1 MTGGQTRGATRG
13 AGHRRPL
20 LRDVAR
26 EAGVSI
32 ATASRALS
40 GAPGVSESMAERVRT
55 VADRLGYVANLH
67 ARTLAGG
74 PTSVVGL
81 VVHEI
86 GDPYFA
92 EIASGVLGVAAAEG
106 LTVQIC
112 HSGRD
117 PEAELT
123 QIRTLIANGV
133 GAIIV
138 AGSGFVDGAVRAQVT
153 STLRSYLGDGG
164 RVAVIGR
171 HHLAVDTVQ
180 PENEAGGHAIAE
192 HVVGLGHRRL
202 GIITG
207 SRALTTIH
215 DRLGGIARAL
225 EAVGLELES
234 LPIVEAAFTRGGGK
248 EAAAQLLSQA
258 PDVTAMVALNDDMA
272 IGALSVLRDRGI
284 DVPGQVSV
292 TGFDDVA
299 VAQDLAPGL
308 TTVRLPMSDMGRQ
321 ALQLALSP
329 PAKRPRRR
337 SARAELIVRDSTA
350 RPAPSGR
357 SAH

>member
-1 MTGGQTRGATRG
+1 MTGSEAPGRLGV
-13 AGHRRPL
+13 RRPRL
-20 LRDVAR
+20 SDVAQS
-26 EAGVSI
+26 AGVSI

-40 GAPGVSESMAERVRT
+40 GAPGVSEAMAERVRD
-55 VADRLGYVANLH
+55 VAADLGYVANLH

-92 EIASGVLGVAAAEG
+92 EIASGVLGVAASEG

-138 AGSGFVDGAVRAQVT
+138 AGSGFVDGEVRAKVT
-153 STLRSYLGDGG
+153 ATLRSYLADGG

-180 PENEAGGHAIAE
+180 PQNDAGGHAIVE
-192 HVVGLGHRRL
+192 HVVGLGHRRI
-202 GIITG
+202 GIISG

-215 DRLGGIARAL
+215 DRLGGMDRAL
-225 EAVGLELES
+225 QAAGLDLAS
-234 LPIVEAAFTRGGGK
+234 TPVVEAPFTRGGGK
-248 EAAAQLLSQA
+248 EATAELLERA
-258 PDVTAMVALNDDMA
+258 PEVTAIVALNDDMA

-284 DVPGQVSV
+284 AVPGEVSV

-308 TTVRLPMSDMGRQ
+308 TTVRLPMGEMGRQ
-321 ALQLALSP
+321 ALQLALAP

-350 RPAPSGR
+350 APTSQESSR
-357 SAH
+357 

>member
-1 MTGGQTRGATRG
+1 MAAGTPRGRGA
-13 AGHRRPL
+13 ARRPRL
-20 LRDVAR
+20 TDVAQ

-40 GAPGVSESMAERVRT
+40 GAPGVSESMAERVRE
-55 VADRLGYVANLH
+55 VAERLGYVANLH

-138 AGSGFVDGAVRAQVT
+138 AGSGFVDGGVRAKVT
-153 STLRSYLGDGG
+153 GTLRSYLADGG

-180 PENEAGGHAIAE
+180 PDNDAGGYAVVE
-192 HVVGLGHRRL
+192 HVVGLGHRRI

-215 DRLGGIARAL
+215 DRLGGMGRAL
-225 EAVGLELES
+225 QEVGLDLAS
-234 LPIVEAAFTRGGGK
+234 TPVVEGVFTREGGK
-248 EAAAQLLSQA
+248 VAAVELLEQA
-258 PDVTAMVALNDDMA
+258 PDVTAIIALNDDMA
-272 IGALSVLRDRGI
+272 IGVLSVLRDRGI
-284 DVPGQVSV
+284 SVPGQVSV

-308 TTVRLPMSDMGRQ
+308 TTVRLPMGDMGRQ

-329 PAKRPRRR
+329 QAKRPRRR
-337 SARAELIVRDSTA
+337 RARAELIVRDSTA
-350 RPAPSGR
+350 RPAGPGR
-357 SAH
+357 SAD

>member
-1 MTGGQTRGATRG
+1 MTGAESSQRTAS
-13 AGHRRPL
+13 RRPR
-20 LRDVAR
+20 LRDVAE

-40 GAPGVSESMAERVRT
+40 GASGVSASMAQHVRE
-55 VADRLGYVANLH
+55 VAESLGYVANLH

-117 PEAELT
+117 PQAELI

-138 AGSGFVDGAVRAQVT
+138 AGSGFVDGAVRATVT
-153 STLRSYLGDGG
+153 GTLRSYLDDGG

-180 PENEAGGHAIAE
+180 PDNDAGGHAIVE
-192 HVVGLGHRRL
+192 HVVGLGHRRI

-215 DRLGGIARAL
+215 DRLGGMGRAL
-225 EAVGLELES
+225 QAVGLDLAS
-234 LPIVEAAFTRGGGK
+234 IPVVEGVFTRDGGK
-248 EAAAQLLSQA
+248 VATAQLLDTA
-258 PDVTAMVALNDDMA
+258 PDVTAIVALNDDMA

-284 DVPGQVSV
+284 SVPGQVSV

-308 TTVRLPMSDMGRQ
+308 TTIRLPMGEMGRQ
-321 ALQLALSP
+321 ALQLALTP
-329 PAKRPRRR
+329 PTKRPRRR
-337 SARAELIVRDSTA
+337 RARAELIVRDSTA
-350 RPAPSGR
+350 APARRR
-357 SAH
+357 SSR

>member
-1 MTGGQTRGATRG
+1 MAGSGTRA
-13 AGHRRPL
+13 RPHGSRPRL
-20 LRDVAR
+20 SDVAE

-40 GAPGVSESMAERVRT
+40 GAAGVSESMADRVRT
-55 VADRLGYVANLH
+55 VAAELGYVANLH

-92 EIASGVLGVAAAEG
+92 EIASGVLGLAAAEG

-133 GAIIV
+133 GAVIV
-138 AGSGFVDGAVRAQVT
+138 AGSGFVDREIRAKVT
-153 STLRSYLGDGG
+153 ATLKSYLADGG

-180 PENEAGGHAIAE
+180 PENDKGGHAIAE
-192 HVVGLGHRRL
+192 HVVSLGHRRI
-202 GIITG
+202 GIISG

-215 DRLGGIARAL
+215 DRLGGMDRAL
-225 EAVGLELES
+225 QAVGLGVASTPL
-234 LPIVEAAFTRGGGK
+234 VEAAFTRDGGK
-248 EAAAQLLSQA
+248 EAALELLERA
-258 PDVTAMVALNDDMA
+258 PDVTAIMALNDDMA

-284 DVPGQVSV
+284 PVPGQISV

-299 VAQDLAPGL
+299 VAQDLAPSL
-308 TTVRLPMSDMGRQ
+308 TTVRLPMGEMGRQ
-321 ALQLALSP
+321 ALELALSP
-329 PAKRPRRR
+329 AAKRSRRR
-337 SARAELIVRDSTA
+337 TARAELIVRASTA
-350 RPAPSGR
+350 APR
-357 SAH
+357 T

>member
-1 MTGGQTRGATRG
+1 MAGAQPRV
-13 AGHRRPL
+13 RPTSGRPR
-20 LRDVAR
+20 LRDVADR
-26 EAGVSI
+26 AGVSI

-40 GAPGVSESMAERVRT
+40 GAPGVSEGMAQRVRD
-55 VADRLGYVANLH
+55 VADDLGYVANLH

-123 QIRTLIANGV
+123 QIRTLITNGV

-138 AGSGFVDGAVRAQVT
+138 AGSGFVDGAVRAKVT
-153 STLRSYLGDGG
+153 GTLRSYQADGG

-171 HHLAVDTVQ
+171 HHMAVDTVQ
-180 PENEAGGHAIAE
+180 PENGAGGHAIME
-192 HVVGLGHRRL
+192 HIVGLGHRRI
-202 GIITG
+202 GIISG
-207 SRALTTIH
+207 SRELTTIH
-215 DRLGGIARAL
+215 DRLGGMDRAL
-225 EAVGLELES
+225 AVAGLS
-234 LPIVEAAFTRGGGK
+234 LGDVPIVEGPFTREGGK
-248 EAAAQLLSQA
+248 QAAEQLLREH
-258 PDVTAMVALNDDMA
+258 PEVTAIVALNDDMA
-272 IGALSVLRDRGI
+272 IGALSVLRDQGVA
-284 DVPGQVSV
+284 VPGEISV

-299 VAQDLAPGL
+299 VAGDLAPGL
-308 TTVRLPMSDMGRQ
+308 TTVRLPMGEMGRQ
-321 ALQLALSP
+321 ALQLALTP

-350 RPAPSGR
+350 RPREDGR
-357 SAH
+357 SAD